1 MDLHDF
7 SSKIAEA
14 TRNLSPAE
22 RETLRKIFEGVS
34 LELLQK
40 AADAVPVAAP
50 APSAACDHGTGVPD
64 GPTERHKRL

>member
-34 LELLQK
+34 LELLEK
-40 AADAVPVAAP
+40 AAAAVPAAP
-50 APSAACDHGTGVPD
+50 A
-64 GPTERHKRL
+64 